1 MFLRLLPLNQR
12 IISAACRRFGTTSLC
27 SAKKIVEKTD
37 GNVTVIE
44 VESVAEP
51 QKPKLE
57 LGEHS
62 CALCALPV
70 KIKYTDVLILEQ
82 FMREDGTV
90 LPKQITGICA
100 KQQYRL
106 ERCVMQAHWAGLF
119 PDKTLPDFDRAGY
132 KRFNRYW
139 DDDWD
144 MYKTEIKVK
153 PGSWF
158 YVHQHLPRAPLYNNI
173 KRNFNKTK
181 DTSTS

>member
-1 MFLRLLPLNQR
+1 MHRRL
-12 IISAACRRFGTTSLC
+12 GTTSLC
-27 SAKKIVEKTD
+27 KAKKIVEKTD
-37 GNVTVIE
+37 GNVTIIE
-44 VESVAEP
+44 VENVEES
-51 QKPKLE
+51 QKPKVE
-57 LGEHS
+57 LGKHS
-62 CALCALPV
+62 CALCALPM

-90 LPKQITGICA
+90 LPKQITGICP

-144 MYKTEIKVK
+144 MYKTQVKVK
-153 PGSWF
+153 AGSWF
-158 YVHQHLPRAPLYNNI
+158 YVHQHRPRAPLFTIGN
-173 KRNFNKTK
+173 KNFEQSKE
-181 DTSTS
+181 TSKS